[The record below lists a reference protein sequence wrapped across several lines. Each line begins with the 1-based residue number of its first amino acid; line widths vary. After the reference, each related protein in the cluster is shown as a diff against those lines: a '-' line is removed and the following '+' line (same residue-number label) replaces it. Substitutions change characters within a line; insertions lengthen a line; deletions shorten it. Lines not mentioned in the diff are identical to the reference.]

1 MRNLLSFFIPAGA
14 FYSTTP
20 ALFLSVR
27 TFPALSGTNIAS
39 GMAYI
44 LQQLNKNAILLREA
58 CMFQIQNHELRPQIT
73 AHLAQ
78 TMSLLEMPATE
89 IRQKIRSELANNPAL
104 EIVEERRC
112 STCGRI
118 LSAPGPCP
126 VCSQPY
132 DTHIDEPIVFIS
144 SPDDFPGEYSSR
156 HSEGSSSREISYD
169 NLAPAVEDL
178 PAYVLR
184 QIAPEIEEDERLIA
198 AHILNN
204 LTDDGLL
211 DVALEEISQF
221 YHVPLSRVTRVA
233 EIIKRAD
240 PIGVGASTP
249 QEALLIQLEALR
261 EDVKVPYLAE
271 EAIRVGLKD
280 LSKHSYR
287 NLARELGTTFEQ
299 AQEIAEFIR
308 ANLNPFPG
316 RASWGDHR
324 QPAENHNRAYHQPDI
339 ILKEVENSS
348 TRRIMVEIISPYR
361 GSLRISPVF
370 KKALKQAP
378 PDKSEAWA
386 KDIES
391 ASLLIKC
398 LQQRNHTMEQL
409 MTELVITQRE
419 YILSGDPAKLQ
430 PQTQAEMSE
439 ILEVHEST
447 ISRAVSEKSVQ
458 LPNRK
463 IIPLKQFFDRSLP
476 IRTVLLRLVENE
488 STPLTD
494 TELAEELAQAG
505 YNIARRT
512 VAKYRA
518 MEGVLSS
525 RLRQKV

>member
-1 MRNLLSFFIPAGA
+1 
-14 FYSTTP
+14 
-20 ALFLSVR
+20 
-27 TFPALSGTNIAS
+27 
-39 GMAYI
+39 
-44 LQQLNKNAILLREA
+44 
-58 CMFQIQNHELRPQIT
+58 MFQIQNQELRPQVT

-89 IRQKIRSELANNPAL
+89 IRQKIRAELANNPAL

-112 STCGRI
+112 STCGRP
-118 LSAPGPCP
+118 LSTPGPCP
-126 VCSQPY
+126 VCSQPF
-132 DTHIDEPIVFIS
+132 DTQVDEPIVFIS
-144 SPDDFPGEYSSR
+144 SPDDFPGRSNGR
-156 HSEGSSSREISYD
+156 RGNGSGSQEISYD

-184 QIAPEIEEDERLIA
+184 QIAPEIKEDERLIA

-204 LTDDGLL
+204 LNEDGLL
-211 DVALEEISQF
+211 DVALEEVSQF

-233 EIIKRAD
+233 EIIKRAE
-240 PIGVGASTP
+240 PIGVGASSP
-249 QEALLIQLEALR
+249 QEALLIQLESLR
-261 EDVKVPYLAE
+261 EEVKVPYLAE
-271 EAIRVGLKD
+271 EAIRSGLKD
-280 LSKHSYR
+280 LSKHTYR
-287 NLARELGTTFEQ
+287 NLARELNTSLDQ
-299 AQEIAEFIR
+299 AQEIANFIR

-316 RASWGDHR
+316 RTSWGDHR
-324 QPAENHNRAYHQPDI
+324 QPAEKSTQAYHQPDI

-361 GSLRISPVF
+361 GYLRISPIF

-378 PDKSEAWA
+378 EEKSDAWA
-386 KDIES
+386 KDIEN

-398 LQQRNHTMEQL
+398 LQQRNNTMEQL
-409 MTELVITQRE
+409 MIELVKTQRE
-419 YILSGDPAKLQ
+419 YILSGDPAQLQ

-439 ILEVHEST
+439 LLDVHEST

-488 STPLTD
+488 DTPLTD

-518 MEGVLSS
+518 MEGILSS

>member
-1 MRNLLSFFIPAGA
+1 MYQEAG
-14 FYSTTP
+14 
-20 ALFLSVR
+20 
-27 TFPALSGTNIAS
+27 
-39 GMAYI
+39 
-44 LQQLNKNAILLREA
+44 
-58 CMFQIQNHELRPQIT
+58 MFQVQNQELRPQVT

-89 IRQKIRSELANNPAL
+89 IRQKIRAELANNPAL
-104 EIVEERRC
+104 EIVEDRRC
-112 STCGRI
+112 PTCSRP
-118 LSAPGPCP
+118 LTTPGPCP

-132 DTHIDEPIVFIS
+132 DTQLEEPIVFIS
-144 SPDDFPGEYSSR
+144 SPDDFPGTYSR
-156 HSEGSSSREISYD
+156 RNGEPSSSREVSYD
-169 NLAPAVEDL
+169 NLAPVVEDL
-178 PAYVLR
+178 PAFVLR
-184 QIAPEIEEDERLIA
+184 QIAPDIEEDERLIA

-204 LTDDGLL
+204 LNEDGLL
-211 DVALEEISQF
+211 DIPLQEISQF
-221 YHVPLSRVTRVA
+221 YHVPLSRVSRIA
-233 EIIKRAD
+233 DIIKRAE
-240 PIGVGASTP
+240 PIGVGASSP
-249 QEALLIQLEALR
+249 QEALLIQLESLR
-261 EDVKVPYLAE
+261 EEVKVPYLAE
-271 EAIRVGLKD
+271 EAIRSGLKD
-280 LSKHSYR
+280 LSKHAYK
-287 NLARELGTTFEQ
+287 NLARELNTSHEN
-299 AQEIAEFIR
+299 AKEIAEFIR
-308 ANLNPFPG
+308 SNLNPFPG
-316 RASWGDHR
+316 RSSWGDHR
-324 QPAENHNRAYHQPDI
+324 QPAENGTQAYHQPDI

-361 GSLRISPVF
+361 GYLRISPIF
-370 KKALKQAP
+370 KKALKNAP
-378 PDKSEAWA
+378 EEKSEAWE

-409 MTELVITQRE
+409 MTELVINQRE
-419 YILSGDPAKLQ
+419 YILSGDPAKIN

-463 IIPLKQFFDRSLP
+463 IIPLRQFFDRSLP

-488 STPLTD
+488 EKPLTD

-518 MEGVLSS
+518 MEGILSS

>member
-1 MRNLLSFFIPAGA
+1 
-14 FYSTTP
+14 
-20 ALFLSVR
+20 
-27 TFPALSGTNIAS
+27 
-39 GMAYI
+39 
-44 LQQLNKNAILLREA
+44 
-58 CMFQIQNHELRPQIT
+58 MFQIQNQELRPQVT

-89 IRQKIRSELANNPAL
+89 IRQKIRAELANNPAL
-104 EIVEERRC
+104 ELIEERRC
-112 STCGRI
+112 PTCGRR
-118 LSAPGPCP
+118 LTAPGPCP
-126 VCSQPY
+126 VCSQPF
-132 DTHIDEPIVFIS
+132 DTQLEEPIVFIS
-144 SPDDFPGEYSSR
+144 SPDDFPGMASGR
-156 HSEGSSSREISYD
+156 RGEGSSTREVSYD

-178 PAYVLR
+178 PSYVLR
-184 QIAPEIEEDERLIA
+184 QIAPEIQEDERLIA

-204 LTDDGLL
+204 LNEDGLL
-211 DVALEEISQF
+211 DIALEEVSQF

-233 EIIKRAD
+233 DIIKHAE
-240 PIGVGASTP
+240 PIGVGASSP
-249 QEALLIQLEALR
+249 QEALLIQLESLR
-261 EDVKVPYLAE
+261 EEIKVPYLAE
-271 EAIRVGLKD
+271 EAIRSGLKD

-287 NLARELGTTFEQ
+287 NLARELNTSVDQ

-308 ANLNPFPG
+308 SNLNPFPG

-324 QPAENHNRAYHQPDI
+324 QPVENGTQAYHQPDI
-339 ILKEVENSS
+339 ILKEVENSP
-348 TRRIMVEIISPYR
+348 TRRIMVEIISPFR
-361 GSLRISPVF
+361 GYLRISPIF

-378 PDKSEAWA
+378 DEKSEAWA

-409 MTELVITQRE
+409 ITELVKTQRD
-419 YILSGDPAKLQ
+419 YILSGDPAELH

-439 ILEVHEST
+439 ILDVHEST

-463 IIPLKQFFDRSLP
+463 IVPLKQFFDRSLP
-476 IRTVLLRLVENE
+476 IRTVLVRLVENE
-488 STPLTD
+488 DTPLTD
-494 TELAEELAQAG
+494 TELAEELAEAG

-518 MEGVLSS
+518 MEGILSS

>member
-1 MRNLLSFFIPAGA
+1 
-14 FYSTTP
+14 
-20 ALFLSVR
+20 
-27 TFPALSGTNIAS
+27 
-39 GMAYI
+39 
-44 LQQLNKNAILLREA
+44 
-58 CMFQIQNHELRPQIT
+58 
-73 AHLAQ
+73 
-78 TMSLLEMPATE
+78 MSLLEMPATE
-89 IRQKIRSELANNPAL
+89 IRQKIRAELANNPAL

-112 STCGRI
+112 PSCGRS
-118 LSAPGPCP
+118 LNSGGPCP

-132 DTHIDEPIVFIS
+132 DTQLDEPIVFIS
-144 SPDDFPGEYSSR
+144 SPDDFPSQYSSR
-156 HSEGSSSREISYD
+156 SSNGSSTREVSYD
-169 NLAPAVEDL
+169 NLAPAFEDL

-204 LTDDGLL
+204 LNEDGLL
-211 DVALEEISQF
+211 DIALEEISQF

-233 EIIKRAD
+233 EIIKQAD
-240 PIGVGASTP
+240 PVGVGASSP
-249 QEALLIQLEALR
+249 QEALLVQLEALR
-261 EDVKVPYLAE
+261 EDVKVPYLTE
-271 EAIRVGLKD
+271 EAIQNGLKD

-287 NLARELGTTFEQ
+287 NLARELNTSSEQ

-316 RASWGDHR
+316 RTSWGDHR
-324 QPAENHNRAYHQPDI
+324 QPAENTTQAYHQPDI
-339 ILKEVENSS
+339 ILKEVPNSS
-348 TRRIMVEIISPYR
+348 NQRIMVEIISPFR
-361 GSLRISPVF
+361 GSLRISPIF

-378 PDKSEAWA
+378 NNKSEAWA

-398 LQQRNHTMEQL
+398 LQQRNNTMEQL
-409 MTELVITQRE
+409 MTELVKNQRD

-476 IRTVLLRLVENE
+476 VRTILLRLVENE
-488 STPLTD
+488 TTPLTD
-494 TELAEELAQAG
+494 TELAEELADAG

-518 MEGVLSS
+518 MEGILSS
-525 RLRQKV
+525 RMRQKV